1 MSYLFLA
8 LAVICEVAGTLLFPR
23 SNNFTKIL
31 PSIGILVGYGLIF
44 YFLTFAL
51 KNIPLVIVY
60 ASWAG
65 LGILLVAPFSFLYF
79 TTKFF
84 NGSQL

>member
-1 MSYLFLA
+1 MNHLSLA
-8 LAVICEVAGTLLFPR
+8 LAVFCEVVGTLLLPL

-31 PSIGILVGYGLIF
+31 PSIGILVGYSLAF

-51 KNIPLVIVY
+51 KNIPLRIVY

-65 LGILLVAPFSFLYF
+65 LGISLVALLSFF
-79 TTKFF
+79 TNKLL
-84 NGSQL
+84 NGSQF